1 MRILSHLLL
10 LLLRLLRLLLLLLW
24 LPRGLARRG
33 LARRVGVSGRQLPSL
48 LLDEVPDGDHAEAR
62 LLGDQ
67 LRGHLF
73 LHDSMVNAVLL
84 SLVQRTEKGRMKSHK
99 G

>member
-1 MRILSHLLL
+1 MSSALFLAFSPFPLLF
-10 LLLRLLRLLLLLLW
+10 
-24 LPRGLARRG
+24 LAFCSQTF
-33 LARRVGVSGRQLPSL
+33 VSFGRQLPSL

-62 LLGDQ
+62 LLGDE

>member
-1 MRILSHLLL
+1 M
-10 LLLRLLRLLLLLLW
+10 LRLLLLLLW
-24 LPRGLARRG
+24 FPHGLVHRGHAG
-33 LARRVGVSGRQLPSL
+33 RVPVPGRQLPSL

-62 LLGDQ
+62 LLGDE

-84 SLVQRTEKGRMKSHK
+84 SLVQRTEKGRMT
-99 G
+99 